1 MSKSHAQ
8 RSFTA
13 AVVAIA
19 LTSACGGPRTNTT
32 GDEQRPHVGTELEA
46 AAPAK
51 KVLPLRVGDAAPELR
66 LDLWIRGRPLKEFD
80 AGKLYVVT
88 FWSTWCGPSL
98 TSLAHLSALQRDNEG
113 VTFVAVA
120 ANERAPAGASDDR
133 EQRVRECVQRQRC
146 AYPVAFDA
154 TGGVR
159 TLWVCEAGAELLPRT
174 FVVGRDGRIAWIGHP
189 MQLDAALHD
198 VLLGRR

>member
-1 MSKSHAQ
+1 MPKFHAA
-8 RSFTA
+8 RSLIAT
-13 AVVAIA
+13 VVALA
-19 LTSACGGPRTNTT
+19 LTSACRGPRTNTT
-32 GDEQRPHVGTELEA
+32 GDEQRPQVATELEA
-46 AAPAK
+46 SAPVK
-51 KVLPLRVGDAAPELR
+51 RVLPLRVGDPAPELR
-66 LDLWIRGRPLKEFD
+66 LELWVRGRPLKEFD

-88 FWSTWCGPSL
+88 FWSTWCAPSL

-159 TLWVCEAGAELLPRT
+159 TVWMCEAGAELLPRA
-174 FVVGRDGRIAWIGHP
+174 FLVGRDGRIAWIGHP
-189 MQLDAALHD
+189 MQLDAALQAA
-198 VLLGRR
+198 LLDHR